1 MRIDVTDRSVPKNY
15 PKALGDY
22 CGPGPPCVPLFP
34 YGGNRL
40 ITSSVGNKDQFV
52 IVDVEGEPVVIDV
65 VAPAGNFDEFLPKAQ
80 KALET
85 VEWRGG

>member
-1 MRIDVTDRSVPKNY
+1 MSR
-15 PKALGDY
+15 
-22 CGPGPPCVPLFP
+22 F
-34 YGGNRL
+34 
-40 ITSSVGNKDQFV
+40 
-52 IVDVEGEPVVIDV
+52 VEGEPVVIDV